1 MLCQEQRASNLAD
14 EWAAATIQSL
24 RKASPTSLKITLRSV
39 FLRNNLIS
47 ISIAPQSCVHQNIV
61 VSFFLFL
68 TLIQIREGRTQTIG
82 ECLRREYKM
91 ACHVVRGDFSRD
103 FFEVNV
109 NNLNTFMVIED
120 PYLRASS
127 IF

>member
-61 VSFFLFL
+61 VSFFFVSNFDSDK
-68 TLIQIREGRTQTIG
+68 
-82 ECLRREYKM
+82 RRE
-91 ACHVVRGDFSRD
+91 
-103 FFEVNV
+103 
-109 NNLNTFMVIED
+109 NTNYWGVF
-120 PYLRASS
+120 ASG
-127 IF
+127 I